1 MAGAGGPA
9 EPQTIQ
15 ALRAGGRIWA
25 VAAAHGE
32 ADRLADLH
40 AQLLAKSQA
49 GDQLVY
55 LGNLL
60 GIGPKVKEAL
70 DQALLFRRAFIAR
83 PGADAADLVF
93 LRGAQEEM
101 WQKLLQ
107 LQFATGPKQVYEWMI
122 AQGVGPTIA
131 AYGGTVEEGQAV
143 LKEGILALTRW
154 TSQLRA
160 TFRSHDGH
168 AQYLSALRH
177 AAHSGEGGLLFVHA
191 GIDPSRPLA
200 AQSDS
205 FWWGGGGFPEWT
217 EPYGGFK
224 KVIRG
229 FERKHQG
236 PRQDAHTVTLDAG
249 AGFGGPLVAAGFESD
264 GRLGEILQA

>member
-9 EPQTIQ
+9 EHQTIL
-15 ALRAGGRIWA
+15 ALRGGGRIWA
-25 VAAAHGE
+25 VAAVHGE
-32 ADRLADLH
+32 ADRLGDLH

-60 GIGPKVKEAL
+60 GLGPKVKEAL
-70 DQALLFRRAFIAR
+70 DAALLFRRAFIAR

-107 LQFATGPKQVYEWMI
+107 LQFATGPAQVYDWMVS
-122 AQGVGPTIA
+122 QGIGPTIA
-131 AYGGTVEEGQAV
+131 AYGGTVEEGRLAI
-143 LKEGILALTRW
+143 KEGILALTRW
-154 TSQLRA
+154 TSALRA
-160 TFRSHDGH
+160 AFRGHDGH

-191 GIDPSRPLA
+191 GIDPTRPLA

-205 FWWGGGGFPEWT
+205 FWWGGGGFSDLAQ
-217 EPYGGFK
+217 PYGGFV
-224 KVIRG
+224 KVVRG
-229 FERKHQG
+229 FERKHAG
-236 PRQDAHTVTLDAG
+236 PRTDAHTVTLDGG
-249 AGFGGPLVAAGFESD
+249 AGFGGALIAARFEAD
-264 GRLGEILQA
+264 GSVGEILKA